1 MADLVNRAS
10 ATDLAGNWTLHSA
23 DESISVPLPL
33 PGDGL
38 TALIAAGVLPDPYVG
53 ENELAARWPAE
64 RDWIARRAFFID
76 AEALSHPWALHVD
89 GLDTVAEIRINGRAV
104 LFAASM
110 FRPHRVELGEALEA
124 GDNTIEIIFRSN
136 AAAAVAAAATQ
147 PYEQPYSAQMQA
159 FAHINLLRKVQ
170 CHAGWDWGI
179 ALMPFGLYGAIRL
192 ERADLPRIAYVQ
204 HRQRHDAETGAALVE
219 VDVRIEAPSAGEEL
233 LTVEFAGQR
242 HARSVAY
249 EAGST
254 VVTAAFRVEQ
264 PRLWW
269 PAGSGGQPLYDLE
282 ASLGDSVVR
291 QRIGLRAIEVVT
303 KRDAIGV
310 PLTVRVNG
318 RDLFCR
324 GANWIPADALP
335 SRITPEAVRPQLED
349 AVAVGMNMLRIWGG
363 GQYEPDW
370 FYDLCDEL
378 GILVWQ
384 DMMFA
389 CALYPA
395 DEPFLAEV
403 DREIEHQVRRLSH
416 HASIALYCGDNEV
429 IGALTWFEVAR
440 QNRDRYLVAYDRLN
454 RTIERAARRADP
466 DRLFWPSSP
475 SKGPLDFGD
484 AWKAEGSGDQHMWDV
499 WHGAKSFA
507 AYREVRPRFASE
519 FGFQSFV
526 SLSTLRRYIA
536 EEDLD
541 ISSPAMEL
549 HQKNAGGN
557 ARIVETISRYF
568 RFPKNFENVVYLS
581 QVQQG
586 LAMKTGIDFWRSIK
600 PECMGA
606 LYWQL
611 NDTYPVASWSSI
623 EYGGRWKLLHS
634 MAQRFFAAVNV
645 VAIPSPDGASV
656 ELVAVND
663 TPSEVVVSGRA
674 FWLATDGGRRP
685 AGEFMRT
692 VPVDR
697 AVPLLSVP
705 ADGGREAVLAFAWSD
720 PFGDHLDH
728 LAVTPYKALRLV
740 DPGLTVSA
748 QKTGIGQWRFT
759 ISAKAP
765 AFYVALEAAPYGVFS
780 DNAVL
785 VTPEAPVT
793 VTWTSRSGDVEPV
806 EGLVVRDLWSSY
818 RPAEIVVRRAS

>member
-10 ATDLAGNWTLHSA
+10 AKDLAGNWTLHAA
-23 DESISVPLPL
+23 DESISVPFPL
-33 PGDGL
+33 PGDAL
-38 TALIAAGVLPDPYVG
+38 SALIAAEILPDPYVG
-53 ENELAARWPAE
+53 ENELLVRWPAE
-64 RDWIARRAFFID
+64 RDWIARRTFSMD
-76 AEALSHPWALHVD
+76 AEALAHPWAIYVD
-89 GLDTVAEIRINGRAV
+89 GLDTVAEVRINGQLV
-104 LFAASM
+104 LAAANM
-110 FRPHRVELGEALEA
+110 FRPHRADVGDAFRN
-124 GDNTIEIIFRSN
+124 GDNQIEILFRSN
-136 AAAAVAAAATQ
+136 VVAAAEAAAKQ

-159 FAHINLLRKVQ
+159 TPHINLLRKVQ
-170 CHAGWDWGI
+170 CHAGWDWNI
-179 ALMPFGLYGAIRL
+179 AMMPFGLYGDIRL
-192 ERADLPRIAYVQ
+192 ERADLPTIDYVQ
-204 HRQRHDAETGAALVE
+204 HRQRHDVDTGAVDVDVE
-219 VDVRIEAPSAGEEL
+219 VRIEAKTTGEEL
-233 LTVEFAGQR
+233 LTVELGGEKVTLQVSCAAGTT
-242 HARSVAY
+242 VACATLRL
-249 EAGST
+249 EN
-254 VVTAAFRVEQ
+254 

-269 PAGSGGQPLYDLE
+269 PVGSGGQPLYDLTVT
-282 ASLGDSVVR
+282 LGGAAHR
-291 QRIGLRAIEVVT
+291 QRIGLRRLEMIT
-303 KRDAIGV
+303 KRDEIGI

-318 RDLFCR
+318 LDLFCR
-324 GANWIPADALP
+324 GANWIPGDALP
-335 SRITPEAVRPQLED
+335 SRITPETVRPLLED

-378 GILVWQ
+378 GILIWQ

-395 DEPFLAEV
+395 DSIFLAEV

-440 QNRDRYLVAYDRLN
+440 ANRDRYLVAYDRLS
-454 RTIERAARRADP
+454 RTIELAANRADP

-475 SKGPLDFGD
+475 SKGPMDFGD

-499 WHGAKSFA
+499 WHAGKSFS
-507 AYREVRPRFASE
+507 AYRGVRPRFASE

-526 SLSTLRRYIA
+526 SLPTLRRYID

-541 ISSPAMEL
+541 IASPAMEL

-586 LAMKTGIDFWRSIK
+586 LAMKTAIDFWRSIK

-634 MAQRFFAAVNV
+634 MAKHFFAPVNV
-645 VAIPSPDGASV
+645 IAISSEDAATVG
-656 ELVAVND
+656 LFAVND
-663 TPSEVVVSGRA
+663 TPSEVVVAGNA
-674 FWLATDGGRRP
+674 FWLSVDGSRRP
-685 AGEFMRT
+685 AGEFMKTVSIDRAISLLT
-692 VPVDR
+692 VPANGTPD
-697 AVPLLSVP
+697 
-705 ADGGREAVLAFAWSD
+705 EVLVFNWSD
-720 PFGDHLDH
+720 PTGEHADHH
-728 LAVTPYKALRLV
+728 AVSPYKALRLR
-740 DPGLTVSA
+740 DPGLVVEA
-748 QKTGIGQWRFT
+748 AKRGVGEWCFT
-759 ISAKAP
+759 ITVTAP
-765 AFYVALEAAPYGVFS
+765 AFYVTLETDPYGVFS

-785 VTPEAPVT
+785 VTPEKPAQII
-793 VTWTSRSGDVEPV
+793 WTSRSGDVDPV
-806 EGLVVRDLWSSY
+806 DTLVVHDLRSSY
-818 RPAEIVVRRAS
+818 RPTEIVIRRA